1 MAIDLVRARS
11 KIFPAGRL
19 GPGYLKDLERPYPD
33 VRLLPSGGINAVNA
47 REYLCAGALTV
58 CCGTRVVPPAAV
70 ESGDWAGIAEQD
82 RTSSRAL
89 ADQGRPTKERERM
102 GIIPGLTTPAST
114 ALLAAEDIHSPWNGH
129 NTLVL
134 AMTVIGIAIIVL
146 LIVLLKMHAFLALTI
161 GALFVGI
168 TCGIPLGDISATYQL
183 GVGSVLGYVGVL
195 IALGAM
201 LGKLL
206 ADSGGADQ
214 VVDTLLHG
222 RTGTLPWKMALIA
235 FIIGIPM
242 FFEIGL
248 VLLIPVV
255 MLTVR
260 KTRRPALLLGIPA
273 LAGLSVLHGFVP
285 PHPGPLAAIAA
296 LHANVGI
303 TLAIGLLIAI
313 PTVIVAGP
321 LFGKLAARM
330 VPVEASGAGLAVIAD
345 AIHDPTAS
353 ADEPDP
359 RPDPRTPANGNPA
372 ATQRSPRAGT
382 AIADRP
388 SRSPS
393 FGVTLVTILLPV
405 VLMLIKA
412 ASDVWMDP
420 KNAIYPFL
428 QFIGDPVVA
437 LLIAVLLAMV
447 TFGTAVGFS
456 PAILTKKIGESL
468 LPIVGP
474 TLIVGAGGGFKQI
487 LVVGGAGTA
496 IAKIALATSLSV
508 LVLGWFV
515 AVLIRLA
522 TGSATV
528 ATITA
533 AGIVVPLA
541 AGLSPVQLALVV
553 LAIGAGSLFFSHVND
568 AGFWLVQQYFG
579 MTVGQTIK
587 TWSVME
593 TIISVMGLAL
603 TGLIA
608 VFV

>member
-1 MAIDLVRARS
+1 
-11 KIFPAGRL
+11 
-19 GPGYLKDLERPYPD
+19 
-33 VRLLPSGGINAVNA
+33 
-47 REYLCAGALTV
+47 
-58 CCGTRVVPPAAV
+58 
-70 ESGDWAGIAEQD
+70 
-82 RTSSRAL
+82 
-89 ADQGRPTKERERM
+89 
-102 GIIPGLTTPAST
+102 
-114 ALLAAEDIHSPWNGH
+114 
-129 NTLVL
+129 
-134 AMTVIGIAIIVL
+134 
-146 LIVLLKMHAFLALTI
+146 
-161 GALFVGI
+161 
-168 TCGIPLGDISATYQL
+168 
-183 GVGSVLGYVGVL
+183 
-195 IALGAM
+195 
-201 LGKLL
+201 
-206 ADSGGADQ
+206 
-214 VVDTLLHG
+214 
-222 RTGTLPWKMALIA
+222 MALIA

-260 KTRRPALLLGIPA
+260 RTGRPAMLLGIPA

-303 TLAIGLLIAI
+303 TLALGLLIAI

-330 VPVEASGAGLAVIAD
+330 VPVGASGAGLAVIAD
-345 AIHDPTAS
+345 AIHEP
-353 ADEPDP
+353 ADAPADDPDP
-359 RPDPRTPANGNPA
+359 RLDSEPPATDNP
-372 ATQRSPRAGT
+372 GT
-382 AIADRP
+382 AQRAPRRGTSTVAKP

-393 FGVTLVTILLPV
+393 FGITLTTILLPV

-412 ASDVWMDP
+412 ASNVWMSP

-428 QFIGDPVVA
+428 QFIGDPVFA

-447 TFGTAVGFS
+447 TFGTAVGFGL
-456 PAILTKKIGESL
+456 ATLTKKIGESL
-468 LPIVGP
+468 LPIVGLM
-474 TLIVGAGGGFKQI
+474 LIVGAGGGFKQV
-487 LVVGGAGTA
+487 LVVGGTGAA
-496 IAKIALATSLSV
+496 IAKIALATSLST

-533 AGIVVPLA
+533 AGIVAPLA
-541 AGLSPVQLALVV
+541 GGLSPAQLSLVV
-553 LAIGAGSLFFSHVND
+553 LAVGAGSLFFSHVND
-568 AGFWLVQQYFG
+568 AGFWLVKEYFG

-593 TIISVMGLAL
+593 TIISVMGLGL
-603 TGLIA
+603 TVLLS

>member
-1 MAIDLVRARS
+1 M
-11 KIFPAGRL
+11 
-19 GPGYLKDLERPYPD
+19 
-33 VRLLPSGGINAVNA
+33 
-47 REYLCAGALTV
+47 
-58 CCGTRVVPPAAV
+58 GT
-70 ESGDWAGIAEQD
+70 
-82 RTSSRAL
+82 
-89 ADQGRPTKERERM
+89 
-102 GIIPGLTTPAST
+102 IPGLTSQAST
-114 ALLAAEDIHSPWNGH
+114 VLLAAEDIHSPWNGH

-168 TCGIPLGDISATYQL
+168 TCGIPLGDISTTYQL

-214 VVDTLLHG
+214 VVDTLLRG
-222 RTGTLPWKMALIA
+222 RTSTLPWKMALIA

-260 KTRRPALLLGIPA
+260 KTKRPALLLGIPA

-345 AIHDPTAS
+345 AIHDPA
-353 ADEPDP
+353 ADEPDR
-359 RPDPRTPANGNPA
+359 RPAPLAPADGNPG
-372 ATQRSPRAGT
+372 ATPPSSRGGT
-382 AIADRP
+382 AVAERA
-388 SRSPS
+388 RRGPS

-456 PAILTKKIGESL
+456 PALLTRKIGESL
-468 LPIVGP
+468 LPIVAP
-474 TLIVGAGGGFKQI
+474 TLIGGARGGLKQI
-487 LVVGGAGTA
+487 LVVSGAGTA

-541 AGLSPVQLALVV
+541 ARSEERR
-553 LAIGAGSLFFSHVND
+553 
-568 AGFWLVQQYFG
+568 
-579 MTVGQTIK
+579 VGK
-587 TWSVME
+587 ECRS
-593 TIISVMGLAL
+593 
-603 TGLIA
+603 
-608 VFV
+608 